1 MIVITLT
8 DCPISL
14 RGDLSKWL
22 IEINTGVFVGKLSA
36 RVRDQLWKRV
46 KDNVKNGRATMVYS
60 TNNEQRMD
68 FRIHNSQNQIIDFD
82 GLKLVMKPSVS
93 RIKQL
98 EKKRRYF
105 SKAAQMQ
112 MGQKRKYGV
121 MEGDKTNAEVKK
133 YPSEYVVLDLETT
146 GLREKL
152 DEIIEIGVL
161 KVSDGKV
168 VDMFQSLVKNKRQ
181 LSHPIEKIT
190 GITQAMLHQSGRQME
205 EIIGDV
211 KAFIGNHCIVGH
223 NISFD
228 MRFLN
233 HTLEKAGVMKL
244 DNLQYDTM
252 RMYAE
257 KTTGA
262 NMRKSLVDIVND
274 LGISE
279 KPCHRSMQDCR
290 AVMAVYE
297 VLRQDK

>member
-93 RIKQL
+93 RTKHL
-98 EKKRRYF
+98 EAKRRGF
-105 SKAAQMQ
+105 SKAAQRR
-112 MGQKRKYGV
+112 MGQKRKYSI
-121 MEGDKTNAEVKK
+121 MEEDKIKAEVIK
-133 YPSEYVVLDLETT
+133 YPSEYVVLDLETS
-146 GLREKL
+146 GLRDKV
-152 DEIIEIGVL
+152 DEIIEIGML
-161 KVSDGKV
+161 KVSNGKV
-168 VDMFQSLVKNKRQ
+168 VDTFQSLVKNKRQ
-181 LSHPIEKIT
+181 LSRPIEKIT
-190 GITQAMLHQSGRQME
+190 GITQVMLDQSGRKMD
-205 EIIGDV
+205 EIIGAV

-233 HTLEKAGVMKL
+233 NALEKNGDVKL
-244 DNLQYDTM
+244 SNLQYDTM

-257 KTTGA
+257 KIRGA
-262 NMRKSLVDIVND
+262 NLRTSLADIVKALEIN
-274 LGISE
+274 E
-279 KPCHRSMQDCR
+279 KPCHRSIQDCR

-297 VLRQDK
+297 ALRQDK

>member
-82 GLKLVMKPSVS
+82 GLKLVMKPSAS
-93 RIKQL
+93 RTKQL

-105 SKAAQMQ
+105 SKAAQMRI
-112 MGQKRKYGV
+112 GQKRKYGV
-121 MEGDKTNAEVKK
+121 VEDKTKAEVKK

-146 GLREKL
+146 GLCEKI
-152 DEIIEIGVL
+152 DEIIEIGML

-168 VDMFQSLVKNKRQ
+168 VDTFQSLVKNKRQ
-181 LSHPIEKIT
+181 LSRPIEKIT
-190 GITQAMLHQSGRQME
+190 GITQAMLHQSGRPME

-228 MRFLN
+228 MGFLN
-233 HTLEKAGVMKL
+233 HAIAKVGIRKL

-257 KTTGA
+257 KTTGT
-262 NMRKSLVDIVND
+262 NLRKSLVDMVKA

-279 KPCHRSMQDCR
+279 KPCHRSIQDCR